1 MQPGGRSSRGGA
13 SEPTM
18 APAIPGLSLTDAQ
31 RASKA
36 LQTPFMRQWFA
47 AKERYPEALIFF
59 RMGDFYELFLDDAV
73 KAHQALGLTLTS
85 RNKGEADEIPMAGAP
100 HHQAHAYIGKAL
112 RAGLSVAICE
122 QMADP
127 SKCKGI
133 VPREVVRVITPGLV
147 LEEGSLDARENHNLV
162 AVEVHVE
169 SGRVALAA
177 LDHSTG
183 EITGCASADLAS
195 ALAEIARMEPREV
208 LLGAGAESLREPLTA
223 VAPRAVIRADAT
235 AIDDVGALRM
245 LSDHLGASE
254 AAEAARDAEPIVR
267 RAVARALTYAQGNT
281 PGVNVRVARLV
292 IYDPDDTLQLDE
304 STAGH
309 LELVRSASAL
319 FGGGGGDADP
329 STTLLKQLDTTRTPG
344 GARLLRRWLLAPL
357 RDVASIRRRH
367 DAVELFLLD
376 PGLRDALREKL
387 GRVGDLDR
395 LVTRAALGQAS
406 PRDLGALRDGVGT
419 LPAIAEILGGSRAPD
434 AREVLGLDRPLDLLA
449 DVHVLLA
456 RALVDTPPPV
466 AREGG
471 IFRAGYDAPLDEL
484 AELRR
489 SGDAVLLRLET
500 RLKEQ
505 SGIATL
511 KLRFNKVQ
519 GWYLEV
525 TRTHM
530 EKVPKDWIR
539 KQTIAN
545 GERYT
550 TDELDALQDKLLSAE
565 DRHRERELELFDAL
579 RVAVAREGERM
590 REVAARL
597 ARWDVLAA
605 LADVAHRND
614 YVRPEIDD
622 SLALELEEGRHPV
635 VERLAPSLPAPS
647 GGGGTAGGRFVPND
661 VRVSAEPGQERVLVI
676 TGPNMAGKS
685 TLMRQVALA
694 CIMAQAGSF
703 VAARRARIGVVDR
716 VTTRVGAS
724 DNLARG
730 ASTFMV
736 EMRETAAILRRATRR
751 SLIVLDEIGRGTSTY
766 DGLAIAWA
774 VAEHI
779 HDVIGART
787 LFATHY
793 HELCELESTCA
804 GVANWSVA
812 AKEIGDDVVFLH
824 RLVKGGASR
833 SYGIAVAKLAGVPEV
848 VLARAKAILANLER
862 GAQLP
867 SGGHASL
874 RGRSARGTVQLDIF
888 GGADATPSPDP
899 LDPRKG
905 SGNKRAHPA
914 VETLKQVDVD
924 RLSPMEALQL
934 VAKLKGLASQS

>member
-1 MQPGGRSSRGGA
+1 MVPD
-13 SEPTM
+13 
-18 APAIPGLSLTDAQ
+18 IPGLGLSDAQ

-47 AKERYPEALIFF
+47 AKERYPDALIFF

-73 KAHQALGLTLTS
+73 TANKVLGLTLTS

-100 HHQAHAYIGKAL
+100 HHQSHMYVGRAL
-112 RAGLSVAICE
+112 KAGLSVAICE

-127 SKCKGI
+127 SKVKGI

-147 LEEGSLDARENHNLV
+147 LEEGSLDARANHFVLCL
-162 AVEVHVE
+162 EQHEE
-169 SGRVALAA
+169 SGRVAVAA

-183 EITGCASADLAS
+183 EVTACATQDLAS
-195 ALAEIARMEPREV
+195 ALAELSRLEPREV
-208 LLGAGAESLREPLTA
+208 LLGAGTSQLREVVLG
-223 VAPRAVIRADAT
+223 VAPRAAIRVDEAT
-235 AIDDVGALRM
+235 LDDVRALRA
-245 LSDHLGASE
+245 LSTHLGAAE
-254 AAEAARDAEPIVR
+254 AANAARDAEPIVR
-267 RAVARALTYAQGNT
+267 RAVARVLAFAQGHT
-281 PGVNVRVARLV
+281 PGASVQVARLV
-292 IYDPDDTLQLDE
+292 LYDPDDTLQLDE
-304 STAGH
+304 ATVSH
-309 LELVRSASAL
+309 LELVRPAGLGETS
-319 FGGGGGDADP
+319 GE
-329 STTLLKQLDTTRTPG
+329 TTLLHHLDATKTPG

-376 PGLRDALREKL
+376 AALRERL
-387 GRVGDLDR
+387 RERLARVGDLDR
-395 LVTRAALGQAS
+395 LVTRAALGQAT
-406 PRDLGALRDGVGT
+406 PRDLGALRDGVAE
-419 LPAIAEILGGSRAPD
+419 LPTIAAILAASTAPD
-434 AREVLGLDRPLDLLA
+434 AREVLGLDRPLDRLEDVHALLA
-449 DVHVLLA
+449 Q
-456 RALVDTPPPV
+456 ALVDSPPPV

-471 IFRAGYDAPLDEL
+471 IFRAGYDAQLDEL
-484 AELRR
+484 SELRR
-489 SGDAVLLRLET
+489 SGDEVLLRLEAKL
-500 RLKEQ
+500 REQ
-505 SGIATL
+505 SGIASL

-525 TRTHM
+525 TRTNM
-530 EKVPKDWIR
+530 DKVPKDWIR

-565 DRHRERELELFDAL
+565 DRHRERELELFDGL
-579 RVAVAREGERM
+579 RQAVAREGERM
-590 REVAARL
+590 REVAGRL
-597 ARWDVLAA
+597 ARWDVLSA
-605 LADVAHRND
+605 LADVAHRD
-614 YVRPEIDD
+614 DHVRPEIDD
-622 SLALELEEGRHPV
+622 SLALELEEARHPV
-635 VERLAPSLPAPS
+635 VEKLAPSA
-647 GGGGTAGGRFVPND
+647 GGTAGQTGAGRFVPND
-661 VRVSAEPGQERVLVI
+661 VRVSAEPSSERVLVI

-694 CIMAQAGSF
+694 CIMAQAGAF

-779 HDVIGART
+779 HDVVGART

-793 HELCELESTCA
+793 HELCELETTCA

-867 SGGHASL
+867 SGGHATL
-874 RGRSARGTVQLDIF
+874 RGRTARGSVQLDMF
-888 GGADATPSPDP
+888 GNPQATPEPDP
-899 LDPRKG
+899 LDPTRKG
-905 SGNKRAHPA
+905 GGNKRAHPA